1 MSLAAR
7 PLGIEPP
14 GAAPTRRIPPSC
26 ARGVTLT
33 RREKGEPVS
42 QLSLFSADL
51 TPPQLSDLGGLLAA
65 HGQIVAGP
73 DGFRLSI
80 LLADQWRAEA
90 LLRECR
96 VRDVAAEVLAGP
108 AVSAAGAAGA
118 SGAAGAA
125 GEPVPDDPDPGGP
138 IPDAHLPDAPAPAR
152 RPPDATPADSQP
164 PDGPAPFAAGDRVRA
179 ATVFRSQRT
188 SVLADLAA
196 NWTRG
201 AVKAVPVGLTLTPG
215 FLRCWTI
222 AAGQPAAVGFLLG
235 LDPHAPDTYEPLA
248 AVCAAAGLAG
258 SLLGIRGGGPAVR
271 IVGYRRCARL
281 AEMIGTPPP
290 EAPRGAF
297 PALSH

>member
-1 MSLAAR
+1 M
-7 PLGIEPP
+7 
-14 GAAPTRRIPPSC
+14 
-26 ARGVTLT
+26 
-33 RREKGEPVS
+33 S

-65 HGQIVAGP
+65 HGQIAAGP
-73 DGFRLSI
+73 QGFRLSI
-80 LLADQWRAEA
+80 LLDDQWRAEA

-96 VRDVAAEVLAGP
+96 VRDVTGEVVGSDGLAPAGP
-108 AVSAAGAAGA
+108 SAAAQPPHGSLSAAQPP
-118 SGAAGAA
+118 AGSSPA
-125 GEPVPDDPDPGGP
+125 GEPAAAESPTG
-138 IPDAHLPDAPAPAR
+138 R
-152 RPPDATPADSQP
+152 F
-164 PDGPAPFAAGDRVRA
+164 PDGESQTAAGDGDRT
-179 ATVFRSQRT
+179 ATLFRSQRT

-196 NWTRG
+196 EWTRG
-201 AVKAVPVGLTLTPG
+201 AVKAVPAGLTLTPG
-215 FLRCWTI
+215 LLRCWTI

>member
-1 MSLAAR
+1 
-7 PLGIEPP
+7 
-14 GAAPTRRIPPSC
+14 
-26 ARGVTLT
+26 
-33 RREKGEPVS
+33 VS

-96 VRDVAAEVLAGP
+96 VRDVTAEVLAGP
-108 AVSAAGAAGA
+108 AMPTVPAG
-118 SGAAGAA
+118 
-125 GEPVPDDPDPGGP
+125 GEPVAAGP
-138 IPDAHLPDAPAPAR
+138 VPSVPVPDAHATDSPVSDDPAPAR
-152 RPPDATPADSQP
+152 QP
-164 PDGPAPFAAGDRVRA
+164 PDGTPDDSQSPDGPGPFAAGDRGRA

-201 AVKAVPVGLTLTPG
+201 AVKGVPVGLTLTPG

>member
-1 MSLAAR
+1 M
-7 PLGIEPP
+7 
-14 GAAPTRRIPPSC
+14 
-26 ARGVTLT
+26 
-33 RREKGEPVS
+33 S

-65 HGQIVAGP
+65 HGQIAAGS

-96 VRDVAAEVLAGP
+96 VRDVTAEVLGGADVP
-108 AVSAAGAAGA
+108 AAGHPLPDGPLPD
-118 SGAAGAA
+118 G
-125 GEPVPDDPDPGGP
+125 PLPDDPL
-138 IPDAHLPDAPAPAR
+138 PDRQPPDAPPAPG
-152 RPPDATPADSQP
+152 QW
-164 PDGPAPFAAGDRVRA
+164 PDGPSPSAAGDRIRA

-196 NWTRG
+196 DWTRG